1 MEGSEEHLLA
11 CASLLLALANE
22 ALDSGDVAYADQL
35 KTRAAEYLDQAI
47 PIEKPITQRQRKP
60 DPNKE

>member
-1 MEGSEEHLLA
+1 MERSERLLA

-47 PIEKPITQRQRKP
+47 PIEKPITQAATKARSK
-60 DPNKE
+60 